1 MAQHAQYPHE
11 QQNAGHGEQVIAIH
25 PIMSMHC
32 EFACKHDEERA
43 VDGDI
48 DHRGQQSVEERGQI
62 RRCVSE
68 CDAERQ
74 IAFVGRMLRGV
85 RTDGAV
91 EYFRQSRL
99 QAQRHCGKAYDRE
112 CRPIQYGQQQVVG
125 YRDGGAEHIGDH

>member
-1 MAQHAQYPHE
+1 MERDIIMAQHAQYPHE

-62 RRCVSE
+62 GVVRPS
-68 CDAERQ
+68 A
-74 IAFVGRMLRGV
+74 MLSAR
-85 RTDGAV
+85 
-91 EYFRQSRL
+91 
-99 QAQRHCGKAYDRE
+99 
-112 CRPIQYGQQQVVG
+112 
-125 YRDGGAEHIGDH
+125 

>member
-32 EFACKHDEERA
+32 EVACKHDEERA

-68 CDAERQ
+68 CDAECQ

-99 QAQRHCGKAYDRE
+99 QTHMTANAG
-112 CRPIQYGQQQVVG
+112 QYSMANSRLSGTVT
-125 YRDGGAEHIGDH
+125 AAPNI